1 MTGFLACLG
10 KRVHLP
16 HYVGV
21 FEGGG
26 GEEDPATSEH
36 FDDNDVK
43 GEDEDDNVDLN
54 VIDDTPKLKDKTG
67 AGNRIKFWRQVSLFK
82 WIFAGL
88 RSSKLGCN
96 FDLSLYV
103 LVALSVLGK
112 ASGKKG
118 LFFWILSKLPS
129 PLNLDSLYN
138 FFERQKRHATFKIQ
152 KNGSFF
158 SGTLP

>member
-1 MTGFLACLG
+1 MPGCLACLG

-26 GEEDPATSEH
+26 GEDDPATSEH
-36 FDDNDVK
+36 FDENDIK

-54 VIDDTPKLKDKTG
+54 VIDDAPKLKDKTG
-67 AGNRIKFWRQVSLFK
+67 AGNSIKFWRQVSLFK

-96 FDLSLYV
+96 FDLPRYG
-103 LVALSVLGK
+103 LVGLSVLD
-112 ASGKKG
+112 
-118 LFFWILSKLPS
+118 
-129 PLNLDSLYN
+129 N
-138 FFERQKRHATFKIQ
+138 
-152 KNGSFF
+152 
-158 SGTLP
+158 

>member
-1 MTGFLACLG
+1 MTGCLACLG

-26 GEEDPATSEH
+26 GEEDPTTSE
-36 FDDNDVK
+36 DCEENDIK
-43 GEDEDDNVDLN
+43 GEDVDLN

-118 LFFWILSKLPS
+118 LFFWILSKLPR
-129 PLNLDSLYN
+129 PPFPQFGQLVRH
-138 FFERQKRHATFKIQ
+138 FF
-152 KNGSFF
+152 
-158 SGTLP
+158 